1 MAELSTLARP
11 YAKAAFEYA
20 ASAGDLQGWSQ
31 SLALAAAVAQHAN
44 VVQLL
49 SSPSITAGQ

>member
-20 ASAGDLQGWSQ
+20 MEAGDLQGWSD
-31 SLALAAAVAQHAN
+31 SLGTVSSVAKQ
-44 VVQLL
+44 
-49 SSPSITAGQ
+49 